1 MVYRAAVNFCLQGL
15 NLVSK
20 LVLLIL
26 MGRFLSVS
34 DVGLFGLLVV
44 TQNLA
49 MYGLGLGFS
58 SYSYREILRREPAS
72 IAPLLRDQL
81 VLHALAYLV
90 ILPCLLIIF
99 VLGVLPWAMAGWFY
113 ALLILEHVNQEIQR
127 LFVALS
133 WTTRAT
139 CLLFL
144 RHAAWVYG
152 LAAIIFAAPD
162 SVGLQTV
169 LGSWTV
175 GEVASLILAS
185 RIYNLPWKPAAAVAI
200 DWCWLRKGLRVALPL
215 LGSTLAFS
223 GMGMV
228 DRYALKTY
236 QGSEQLGV
244 YTFYSYVR
252 NAIQS
257 LLDIG
262 LWNLYQPRVV
272 AAYQNGDRAE
282 YRRLLRHLLAALG
295 GVATALC
302 LLAALLVRPVA
313 LITGKSIY
321 LQHLD
326 TFYLVLLLTIVA
338 SVVNVPLLALYAR
351 HRDRLTLALSLF
363 GLSLAGLFNW
373 LFVPVYGLNG
383 AATST
388 LAAYSLFG
396 AASLWFL
403 RRER

>member
-1 MVYRAAVNFCLQGL
+1 MIYRAIVNFCLQGL

-34 DVGLFGLLVV
+34 DVGVFGLLVG

-58 SYSYREILRREPAS
+58 SYSYREILKRAPAD
-72 IAPLLRDQL
+72 IALLLRDQSI
-81 VLHALAYLV
+81 LHACAYLV
-90 ILPCLLIIF
+90 IFPCLLIIF
-99 VLGVLPWAMAGWFY
+99 VLGVLPWTMAGWFY
-113 ALLILEHVNQEIQR
+113 ALLILEHVNQEVQR
-127 LFVALS
+127 LFLALS

-139 CLLFL
+139 CLIFL

-152 LAAIIFAAPD
+152 LAGIVFASPE
-162 SVGLQTV
+162 SVGLHTV
-169 LGSWTV
+169 LGCWTA

-185 RIYNLPWKPAAAVAI
+185 RLYNLPWKPAAGVAI

-215 LGSTLAFS
+215 LGSSLAFS
-223 GMGMV
+223 GMGLA
-228 DRYALKTY
+228 DRYALQAY
-236 QGSEQLGV
+236 QGSEQVGV

-257 LLDIG
+257 LIEIG

-272 AAYQNGDRAE
+272 AASQNGNHAE
-282 YRRLLRHLLAALG
+282 YRRLLLHLLVAVGGAATG
-295 GVATALC
+295 LC
-302 LLAALLVRPVA
+302 LLAALLIHPVA
-313 LITGKSIY
+313 LTIGKPIY
-321 LQHLD
+321 GQHLD
-326 TFYLVLLLTIVA
+326 TFWLVLLLTIVA
-338 SVVNVPLLALYAR
+338 SLVNVPLLAFYAR

-363 GLSLAGLFNW
+363 GLNLAILFNW
-373 LFVPVYGLNG
+373 LLVPVYGLNG
-383 AATST
+383 AALAT
-388 LAAYSLFG
+388 LVAYTLFG
-396 AASLWFL
+396 ATSLGFL